1 MSLGPIA
8 DAAPTN
14 PTTTV
19 AAIAIAFSSFFFCD
33 WHFYYTG
40 ALPHSGLATSTITTS
55 LPTNV
60 LLLFLLLQE
69 NTAFTTLL

>member
-19 AAIAIAFSSFFFCD
+19 AAIAFSSFFFCD